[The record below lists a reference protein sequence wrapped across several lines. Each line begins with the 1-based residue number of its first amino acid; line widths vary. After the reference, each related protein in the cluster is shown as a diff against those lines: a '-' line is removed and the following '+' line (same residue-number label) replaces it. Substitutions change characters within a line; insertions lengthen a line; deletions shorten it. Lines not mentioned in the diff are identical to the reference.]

1 MTVGE
6 REGNPQI
13 LLDDQDRRTALAYIL
28 QRADDLLYDQRRET
42 FGWLVEHEQRWV
54 EQERTR
60 NRQHLLLATR
70 ELRAAEFRALLETRE
85 KFKHLVERPQSPLAA
100 PRCDGE
106 VFARSQAGENTS
118 LLWHEPEAHAR
129 DDIGWQVSDVAAA
142 IGDATGIRL
151 QIAHDRQQRCC
162 FACAVAPQDRD
173 DLALLHVERNA
184 LQHMAQAV
192 IGVKVFDRQHQ
203 MLAPR

>member
-100 PRCDGE
+100 QDFRNSCRNSGKGRAVPERPPVDPPSLADQSGGHRHE
-106 VFARSQAGENTS
+106 YRSGS
-118 LLWHEPEAHAR
+118 
-129 DDIGWQVSDVAAA
+129 
-142 IGDATGIRL
+142 
-151 QIAHDRQQRCC
+151 
-162 FACAVAPQDRD
+162 
-173 DLALLHVERNA
+173 
-184 LQHMAQAV
+184 
-192 IGVKVFDRQHQ
+192 
-203 MLAPR
+203 